1 MKFILVRHC
10 ETDWNREWRLQG
22 HTDTNLS
29 ERGWIEADELAQ
41 KLKTLGIKKM
51 VSSDLTRSRET
62 ASAIKKYI
70 DVPVI
75 YDARLRECNFGSL
88 EGKKRN
94 EVSATY
100 VPSSFDME
108 GLWHGS
114 YSNYDFTKYGGESRY
129 AVLRRHLSL
138 MDELS
143 ENNSLEPTLLVGH
156 GTGMNTLLTHL
167 KKSHIQRGEY
177 VEIEYPE

>member
-22 HTDTNLS
+22 HTNTNLS
-29 ERGWIEADELAQ
+29 EHGWIQADELAE
-41 KLKTLGIKKM
+41 KLKNLGIEKI

-75 YDARLRECNFGSL
+75 FDSRLRECNFGSL
-88 EGKKRN
+88 EGKRK
-94 EVSATY
+94 
-100 VPSSFDME
+100 ME
-108 GLWHGS
+108 GIWHGS
-114 YSNYDFTKYGGESRY
+114 YLNYDFTKYGGESRD

-138 MDELS
+138 SDELA
-143 ENNSLEPTLLVGH
+143 ENDPPEPTLLIGH
-156 GTGMNTLLTHL
+156 GMGLNTLLTHL
-167 KKSHIQRGEY
+167 KKPHIQRGEY
-177 VEIEYPE
+177 MEIEYPI

>member
-41 KLKTLGIKKM
+41 KLKPLGIKKI
-51 VSSDLTRSRET
+51 VSSDLKRSRET
-62 ASAIKKYI
+62 ASAVKKYVN
-70 DVPVI
+70 VPII
-75 YDARLRECNFGSL
+75 YDPRLRECNFGSL
-88 EGKKRN
+88 EGKRRS

-100 VPSSFDME
+100 IPSSFDME

-114 YSNYDFTKYGGESRY
+114 YFNYDFTQYGGESRDT
-129 AVLRRHLSL
+129 VLRRHLSL
-138 MDELS
+138 LDELLKNDS
-143 ENNSLEPTLLVGH
+143 PEPTLLIGH
-156 GTGMNTLLTHL
+156 GTGLNTLLSHL
-167 KKSHIQRGEY
+167 KKSRIQRGEY
-177 VEIEYPE
+177 AEIEYN